1 MNASNS
7 SLAESPAPQAASL
20 VDHARDLDADGRH
33 DGAVDALRRA
43 AGLGHPGAMN
53 ELGSRLLIGRNAPLS
68 HAEGAQWLSRAA
80 ERDNVDALTL
90 MATLTAA
97 GALAAPDWPAALDYL
112 QRAAALGSAN
122 ARAQLRL
129 LAGRA
134 DAGDDGDPNRWRS
147 LAEAFDPAPW
157 IAPPVRRPIC
167 ETPRIRMTERFAS
180 DAICDWLRARAE
192 GRMRPAMMYDGVSK
206 TEQIDP
212 HRTCSDYQF
221 DVLNTDVVLLLVRE
235 RIAALTK
242 LPTVAMEPPRI
253 FHYALGEQI
262 KPHYDRC
269 NDAVTGYGR
278 EGAYL
283 GDRIVTF
290 LLYLNDGFVGGDLDF
305 PKAGFRCKGAKG
317 DAVYFAHVDGAG
329 KPDPLSLHAGL
340 VITAGEKWV
349 LSQWIHDRPF
359 GVIERPRT

>member
-1 MNASNS
+1 MSTSETLPIDRND
-7 SLAESPAPQAASL
+7 PAAMGAL
-20 VDHARDLDADGRH
+20 GAR
-33 DGAVDALRRA
+33 
-43 AGLGHPGAMN
+43 M
-53 ELGSRLLIGRNAPLS
+53 LIGQDAPL
-68 HAEGAQWLSRAA
+68 APEEGAARLSEAA
-80 ERDNVDALTL
+80 ERGDPTALTL
-90 MATLTAA
+90 MATLAGAGFLMPRDWNASLGYLARAA
-97 GALAAPDWPAALDYL
+97 GA
-112 QRAAALGSAN
+112 GSAS
-122 ARAQLRL
+122 ARAQLRI
-129 LAGRA
+129 LAGAA
-134 DAGDDGDPNRWRS
+134 DAPPPDGADVWAR
-147 LAEAFDPAPW
+147 LAGQIDVATWMTPPPRKNLCEAPRVRMVDGFAPA
-157 IAPPVRRPIC
+157 AV
-167 ETPRIRMTERFAS
+167 
-180 DAICDWLRARAE
+180 CDWLVGRAS
-192 GRMRPAMMYDGVSK
+192 GRMRPAMMYDGATK
-206 TEQIDP
+206 TEAVDP

-269 NDAVTGYGR
+269 NDAVTGYGK
-278 EGAYL
+278 EGVYL

-340 VITAGEKWV
+340 AITAGEKWV

-359 GVIERPRT
+359 GVIEQPRA

>member
-1 MNASNS
+1 MSPSETLSAPDDAAAIGALGARMLIGQDAPLAPDEGVALLS
-7 SLAESPAPQAASL
+7 SAADRGDPAALSLMATLAGAGFLMPRNWSASL
-20 VDHARDLDADGRH
+20 DY
-33 DGAVDALRRA
+33 LRRA
-43 AGLGHPGAMN
+43 A
-53 ELGSRLLIGRNAPLS
+53 
-68 HAEGAQWLSRAA
+68 
-80 ERDNVDALTL
+80 V
-90 MATLTAA
+90 
-97 GALAAPDWPAALDYL
+97 
-112 QRAAALGSAN
+112 LGSAS
-122 ARAQLRL
+122 ARSQLRI
-129 LAGRA
+129 LAGA
-134 DAGDDGDPNRWRS
+134 DA
-147 LAEAFDPAPW
+147 APQD
-157 IAPPVRRPIC
+157 
-167 ETPRIRMTERFAS
+167 ETPETWARLAAEVDVAAWTTPPPRKNLWEAPRVRMVEGFAPT
-180 DAICDWLRARAE
+180 AVCDWLVGRAQ
-192 GRMRPAMMYDGVSK
+192 GRMRPAMMYDGATK
-206 TEQIDP
+206 TEAVDP

-359 GVIERPRT
+359 GVIEQPRT

>member
-1 MNASNS
+1 MSTSETLPIDRND
-7 SLAESPAPQAASL
+7 PAAMGAL
-20 VDHARDLDADGRH
+20 GAR
-33 DGAVDALRRA
+33 
-43 AGLGHPGAMN
+43 M
-53 ELGSRLLIGRNAPLS
+53 LIGQDAPL
-68 HAEGAQWLSRAA
+68 APEEGAARLSEAA
-80 ERDNVDALTL
+80 ERGDPTALTL
-90 MATLTAA
+90 MATLAGAGFLMPRDWNASLGYLARAA
-97 GALAAPDWPAALDYL
+97 GA
-112 QRAAALGSAN
+112 GSAS
-122 ARAQLRL
+122 ARAQLRI
-129 LAGRA
+129 LAGAA
-134 DAGDDGDPNRWRS
+134 DAPPPDGADVWAR
-147 LAEAFDPAPW
+147 LAGQIDVATWMTPPPRKNLCEAPRVRMVDGFAPA
-157 IAPPVRRPIC
+157 AV
-167 ETPRIRMTERFAS
+167 
-180 DAICDWLRARAE
+180 CDWLVGRAS
-192 GRMRPAMMYDGVSK
+192 GRMRPAMMYDGATK
-206 TEQIDP
+206 TEAVDP